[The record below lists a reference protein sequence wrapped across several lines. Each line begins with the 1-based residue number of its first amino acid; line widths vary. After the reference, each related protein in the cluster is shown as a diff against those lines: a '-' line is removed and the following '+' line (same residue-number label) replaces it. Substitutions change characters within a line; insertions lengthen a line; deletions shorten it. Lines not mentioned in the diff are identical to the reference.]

1 MQTFHDIVATRDRGF
16 EISRQIAHGIDT
28 ARQLRFDN
36 NKFYI
41 KSKPEKYYIDQKE
54 VVLTTQ
60 PIITPSV
67 TICIIC
73 DYLQYEKYKT
83 MTYTKN
89 TKIRND
95 FTEICE
101 LETYL
106 ENLS

>member
-28 ARQLRFDN
+28 ANRLRFDN

-41 KSKPEKYYIDQKE
+41 KSKPEKYYIDKKE
-54 VVLTTQ
+54 IILTTHTE
-60 PIITPSV
+60 ITPSV

-73 DYLQYEKYKT
+73 DYLKCEKYKT

-89 TKIRND
+89 TKARTD
-95 FTEICE
+95 FREICE

-106 ENLS
+106 DNLQ

>member
-1 MQTFHDIVATRDRGF
+1 MQTFDDIVATRDRGF
-16 EISRQIAHGIDT
+16 EISRQIAHGIET
-28 ARQLRFDN
+28 ARRLQFDN

-60 PIITPSV
+60 PIIRPSV
-67 TICIIC
+67 TIYIIC

-89 TKIRND
+89 IKIRND

-106 ENLS
+106 KNLS